1 MAGGSRELAGCPSG
15 CLFNN
20 DSKGHLVGL
29 FGQDYF
35 SYNQNDLILSHMF
48 DMGS

>member
-1 MAGGSRELAGCPSG
+1 MPGGYRELAGCPSG

-29 FGQDYF
+29 CGQDYF
-35 SYNQNDLILSHMF
+35 SYNQNDFILSRMF